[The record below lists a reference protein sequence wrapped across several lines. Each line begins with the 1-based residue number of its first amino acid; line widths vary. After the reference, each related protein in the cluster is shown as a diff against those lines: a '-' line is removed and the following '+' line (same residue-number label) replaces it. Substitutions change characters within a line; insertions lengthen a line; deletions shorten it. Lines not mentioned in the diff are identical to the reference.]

1 MCGIL
6 GVRRSW
12 QPDRGVVDRALEALA
27 WRGPDG
33 RALQTVGGWYLGVA
47 RLAITDPDS
56 DQPIR
61 CDSTGRVVVFNGAV
75 TSAAREWGEADGEN
89 ATRNDAELALQR
101 LRLGGPAALTA
112 TCGPY
117 AFAVLEPETDVLWLA
132 RDPEGEKPLF
142 VVTRAAQVVAFAS
155 SVAALRRLGLD
166 VRLDADNAARFLR
179 FGFALSPGL
188 QREGYAL
195 HADLRGAHVAGP
207 ATGLRPVEAATPAP
221 EARSSSGFEQRVED
235 AVERC
240 ATAEVPVGLCL
251 SGGVDSS
258 CMAAALR
265 RRGRRLPAY
274 QFCAVGA
281 PQEERE
287 RARSVADATGM
298 TLRPVEAGPE
308 ILDALVHLTRC
319 TGLPQGDPSVF
330 ATHALARVA
339 RADGVRV
346 LLSGEG
352 ADDLWLGY
360 RRQRAAAH
368 LPARGWSSLPA
379 PALANGTLSRLW
391 RAIASPSPY
400 DSLMQVT
407 PPGFTRAVLERGAL
421 PPGTLPGTGATATAL
436 ARARHVDR
444 AFYLRHDLLPKSD
457 TALMAAGV
465 EGRCPY
471 LDPECLASVETNTS
485 DARAILG
492 KRALKRAFARDLPAG
507 ILERRKLGFGIPMD
521 RWMRD
526 SDVLADLLVDGRT
539 LSRPHLRATGVRAM
553 LDRHRAGKLRVGH
566 ALYLV
571 AAYEVYLRYLE
582 AAE

>member
-12 QPDRGVVDRALEALA
+12 QPDRDVADRALASLA

-33 RALQTVGGWYLGVA
+33 SSMQEVGDWYLGVA
-47 RLAITDPDS
+47 RLAITDAVS

-61 CDSTGRVVVFNGAV
+61 CPVTGRYVLFNGAV
-75 TSAAREWGEADGEN
+75 TSADREWREAAGET

-101 LRLGGPAALTA
+101 LRVGGPAALTE

-117 AFAVLEPETDVLWLA
+117 ALAVVDPQSDVLWFA

-142 VVTRAAQVVAFAS
+142 VVTRGRQVVAFAS

-166 VRLDADNAARFLR
+166 VRLDEQNAARFLSY
-179 FGFALSPGL
+179 GFALDPEL
-188 QREGYAL
+188 VRDGYSL
-195 HADLRGAHVAGP
+195 HADLRGAHVARSS
-207 ATGLRPVEAATPAP
+207 TGLCQVYGATPQ
-221 EARSSSGFEQRVED
+221 EARSPASFEQRVED
-235 AVERC
+235 AVARC

-258 CMAAALR
+258 CMAAALS
-265 RRGRRLPAY
+265 RRGRQLPAY
-274 QFCAVGA
+274 QFCAIGA
-281 PQEERE
+281 PAEERQ
-287 RARSVADATGM
+287 RARSVAEVTGM
-298 TLRPVEAGPE
+298 ELRPVDGGPE
-308 ILDALVHLTRC
+308 ILDALSYLTRC
-319 TGLPQGDPSVF
+319 TGLPQGDPSVL
-330 ATHALARVA
+330 ATHALAKAA

-368 LPARGWSSLPA
+368 LPSRGWRSLPA
-379 PALANGTLSRLW
+379 PALANGALARLW
-391 RAIASPSPY
+391 RALVAASPY
-400 DSLMQVT
+400 DALMQVS
-407 PPGFTRAVLERGAL
+407 PPGFARAVLEPGGL
-421 PPGTLPGTGATATAL
+421 PSAELPGAGAGGTAL

-444 AFYLRHDLLPKSD
+444 AYYLRHDLLPKSD

-471 LDPECLASVETNTS
+471 LDPGCLAAPETTTA
-485 DARAILG
+485 DAREVLG
-492 KRALKRAFARDLPAG
+492 KRALKRAFSRDLPAG
-507 ILERRKLGFGIPMD
+507 ILERRKLGFGIPLD
-521 RWMRD
+521 RWMREQD
-526 SDVLADLLVDGRT
+526 ALADLLADRRT
-539 LSRPHLRATGVRAM
+539 LDRPHLKPGGVRQM
-553 LDRHRAGKLRVGH
+553 LDGQRAGKLRVGH

-571 AAYEVYLRYLE
+571 AAYEIYLRYLE
-582 AAE
+582 GAA